1 MPATTIRGL
10 IAEQI
15 KADNAAYIV
24 HNFPTSAP
32 DNLVTGKVYVN
43 VYRERLINEPATA
56 TVGQD
61 LKCIVIVAKAGTEIA
76 EDELEN
82 ALYEVLVSINSVANV
97 DWTDAER
104 AIISEKYIGYEI
116 TLQAHTKNIFKS

>member
-1 MPATTIRGL
+1 M
-10 IAEQI
+10 
-15 KADNAAYIV
+15 
-24 HNFPTSAP
+24 
-32 DNLVTGKVYVN
+32 
-43 VYRERLINEPATA
+43 
-56 TVGQD
+56 
-61 LKCIVIVAKAGTEIA
+61 IVAKAGTEVA
-76 EDELEN
+76 EDELED